1 MKQRLA
7 SGCAADPRLRA
18 SRCEVKCS
26 VRRRGP
32 AGCGKHE
39 VMKRGRE
46 GGYYSILRLIREGAW
61 IRTLSLACSC
71 VTIWELNASFSCL
84 IWVVTSAEILSTILT
99 GFFLFITRIRPVED
113 VLRSFTYS
121 SHIVGREIPMCFFL
135 FAKAGPG
142 GQMHASRT

>member
-1 MKQRLA
+1 MFEEGLIKKLDNFGVAAFEKKKTPKTQPTAHRWNHRNLSSLKLWVVKQRLT

-46 GGYYSILRLIREGAW
+46 GGYYSILRLIREGA
-61 IRTLSLACSC
+61 
-71 VTIWELNASFSCL
+71 
-84 IWVVTSAEILSTILT
+84 
-99 GFFLFITRIRPVED
+99 
-113 VLRSFTYS
+113 
-121 SHIVGREIPMCFFL
+121 
-135 FAKAGPG
+135 
-142 GQMHASRT
+142 